1 MASGAAFAQNT
12 ASSITPGS
20 LAPASQRL
28 NGSIAFT
35 GQAGTQAPAGSE
47 QIGITLSG
55 VDLEDALPQLAAE
68 NDAFMAQL
76 TRGRIPVSELFEATA
91 ALEASYAEAGLVLS
105 RIILPQ
111 QNLRDG
117 GRLKVTVLNGFVEQ
131 IDTTNVPENVRAR
144 IEVLTASLK
153 DKPGLTRAEL
163 ERQLLLASDVPGTVL
178 RSALTPGKAQG
189 AAVITLEADFRPVT
203 GFVGFNNGAS
213 DALGRFNLSTGVEFN
228 NPLKFGET
236 FYLRFSGAPQK
247 LVGSAPRSRVLAGGL
262 TVPLGFSGLN
272 LNVEATSS
280 NTTPDTPI
288 APTRSFYDRQSI
300 RLLYPFIRSRQINFS
315 GQVSLDLQEDTQEL
329 LTGGVVVP
337 LFKDKMTVLR
347 FGGNITYT
355 HKNNAV
361 TDGRFV
367 LARGLD
373 TLGAR
378 TAKEAAASG
387 LQLSRAGSDASF
399 AKLTGSVS
407 HRRALTDELALSVS
421 GRFQT
426 SFGNALVNSEQF
438 SIVGGQEIS
447 TFDSG
452 SLSGDGGWVVR
463 PELSTKVRTNFGKMP
478 VSLSPYVF
486 IGLGKASLSN
496 PTAIEKRSVI
506 AKAYG
511 VGLDL
516 FSQTDTS
523 FQSSSIRVELGRG
536 ERNDD
541 KPNKTRF
548 SISANVQF

>member
-1 MASGAAFAQNT
+1 MASGTAFAQNT

-68 NDAFMAQL
+68 NDAFIAQL

-111 QNLRDG
+111 QNLREG

-131 IDTTNVPENVRAR
+131 IDTTNIPENVRAR

-236 FYLRFSGAPQK
+236 FYLRFSGSQQK
-247 LVGSAPRSRVLAGGL
+247 LFGSAPRSHVLAGGF

-272 LNVEATSS
+272 LNVEASS
-280 NTTPDTPI
+280 SDTTPYTPTALTHSI
-288 APTRSFYDRQSI
+288 FDRQSI

-361 TDGRFV
+361 TNGRFV

-387 LQLSRAGSDASF
+387 LQLSRVGSDASF

-407 HRRALTDELALSVS
+407 HRRALTDRLALSVY

-486 IGLGKASLSN
+486 IGLGKASLIN
-496 PTAIEKRSVI
+496 PTVIEKRSVI